1 MASEAFPS
9 RGANPMSR
17 AEHLSNADIAEVL
30 ERLGAAVLATDSR
43 GRVVLANERAHD
55 VLQRPERELIGRP
68 VDEVL
73 TPFATLVELATG
85 ATDGEERRSQCSVS
99 LHGGARIDVGYTVT
113 CLDGLARTSSA
124 PRYVVVFQDITPWE
138 KLREERDRLLR
149 LAAVSEVLPSL
160 LHELKNPLAAIAS
173 AVELVIEE
181 MPDGEAR
188 GDLHAV
194 LGEIRRMK
202 LTLEGIGLVGRELS
216 SARHHPIDLAITD
229 VFHVLHRQ
237 ASARGIRMS
246 SAVPTLPLLPLDPS
260 VVRAIVFNL
269 LQNALH
275 ACEDT
280 GSIEL
285 SANLEHEHH
294 CLSIRVVDTG
304 AGMSTEVQRQCTDLF
319 FTTKPKGTGI
329 GLALVKRAVESIGGS
344 ICIRSA
350 VGAGTAIEVA
360 MPVDRRT
367 IAAADRTRIH

>member
-1 MASEAFPS
+1 MARS
-9 RGANPMSR
+9 
-17 AEHLSNADIAEVL
+17 EHLSNGDIVAVFEG
-30 ERLGAAVLATDSR
+30 LGTAVLATDAR

-55 VLQRPERELIGRP
+55 VLKRRSHELIGRSL
-68 VDEVL
+68 DEVL
-73 TPFATLVELATG
+73 VPFESLADLDVG
-85 ATDGEERRSQCSVS
+85 AGRGEERRSQCTVG
-99 LHGGARIDVGYTVT
+99 LAGGGSIEVGYTVT
-113 CLDGLARTSSA
+113 RLDTGTRGPGA
-124 PRYVVVFQDITPWE
+124 PDYVVVFQDITPWE

-149 LAAVSEVLPSL
+149 LATVSEVLPSL

-216 SARHHPIDLAITD
+216 SSRHHPIDLAITD

-237 ASARGIRMS
+237 ASARGVRMAS
-246 SAVPTLPLLPLDPS
+246 SVPSMPLLPLDPS

-275 ACEDT
+275 ACEDA

-285 SANLEHEHH
+285 SAFLERERH

-304 AGMSTEVQRQCTDLF
+304 GGMSPEVQRQCTELF

-329 GLALVKRAVESIGGS
+329 GLALVKRAVESIGGA
-344 ICIRSA
+344 IHIRSA
-350 VGAGTAIEVA
+350 LGVGTAIEVS
-360 MPVDRRT
+360 MPVDRRSV
-367 IAAADRTRIH
+367 AAAERNRVH